1 MGRRHCIALAFI
13 LAAIPVHVD
22 AQLASF
28 QLRNGV
34 PVTVN
39 TIEQADDIAMEVAY
53 SVGFLHEPEGMVQAS
68 HLLEHLVCFSPCGY
82 FADRE
87 AMKFLNE
94 IGMANAETMPDF
106 THYDYAVPKKDFERI
121 VKIEA
126 QRLAGIRFN
135 HAVVRREAKRCYK
148 ETDFV
153 ERSPRAGMLKHAFM
167 AFSHA
172 WRFHAERALV
182 RGGMEDFSIER
193 LQRFHSES
201 YHPGRLSIAITG
213 AISAYDA
220 RKTLDKHIGVIEA
233 KHPQPAR
240 IDWTKVDARRTVHWD
255 SKVRAICIAWEPP
268 AKQSERTAL
277 SVLGLLAMQKL
288 MADPKLNSKFAH
300 VSCSNNIW
308 PVGELPLFVY
318 VTLKTDVDIE
328 DAEPLLRDRFR
339 SELAEACRTAATQ
352 LPQIAA
358 QSKLRL
364 TWEQTTIAARM
375 LERQGKSKSSA
386 IRMCLLQDSLN
397 RIIRSR
403 LVGSQ
408 PVNQDF
414 KLDEDTLS
422 RLVEKVTKNDLARVV
437 QLAPLQD
444 NTARVD

>member
-39 TIEQADDIAMEVAY
+39 RIDQADGIAMEVAY

-68 HLLEHLVCFSPCGY
+68 HLLEHLVCFSPCGNY
-82 FADRE
+82 ADRE
-87 AMKFLNE
+87 AMEYLNK
-94 IGMANAETMPDF
+94 IGLANAETMPDF
-106 THYDYAVPKKDFERI
+106 THYDYAVPKKDFERV

-135 HAVVRREAKRCYK
+135 PTVVRREAKRCYQ

-153 ERSPRAGMLKHAFM
+153 ERNPKAGMLKHAFM

-172 WRFHAERALV
+172 WRFHTDRALV
-182 RGGMEDFSIER
+182 RGGMEDFSVER

-213 AISAYDA
+213 AISADEA
-220 RKTLDKHIGVIEA
+220 RITLDKHIGVIET
-233 KHPQPAR
+233 KHPQPPR
-240 IDWTKVDARRTVHWD
+240 VNWTKVSSRKTVRWD

-277 SVLGLLAMQKL
+277 SMLGLLAMQKL
-288 MADPKLNSKFAH
+288 MADPKLNSKFDH
-300 VSCSNNIW
+300 VSCSNNVW

-318 VTLKTDVDIE
+318 ATLKTGVEIE
-328 DAEPLLRDRFR
+328 GAEPLLRDRFR
-339 SELAEACRTAATQ
+339 SELAGACRTAATQ
-352 LPQIAA
+352 LPLIVA
-358 QSKLRL
+358 QSKLPL
-364 TWEQTTIAARM
+364 IWEQAVVSARM
-375 LERQGKSKSSA
+375 LERQGKSKSDA
-386 IRMCLLQDSLN
+386 IRMCLLQDALN
-397 RIIRSR
+397 RIIQSR

-408 PVNQDF
+408 PVDQDF
-414 KLDEDTLS
+414 NLDGGMLS
-422 RLVEKVTKNDLARVV
+422 RFVENVTKDDLARVV

-444 NTARVD
+444 NAARVD